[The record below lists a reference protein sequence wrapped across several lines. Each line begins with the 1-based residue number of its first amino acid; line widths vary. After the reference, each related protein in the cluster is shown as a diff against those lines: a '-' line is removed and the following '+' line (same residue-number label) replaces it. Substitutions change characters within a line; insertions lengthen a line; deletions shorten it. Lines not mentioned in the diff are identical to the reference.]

1 MAVRNNSRTKA
12 VLLSLDMTEKPE
24 MLPQTVQPQTEQ
36 LMMQHGTV
44 QTDEAWAARYMEQ
57 TELFEDLVSRN
68 YLNISPP
75 SGTHRHFHQMVY
87 NKQDCTGEKHFLPR
101 QTFDALH
108 VAAQCGKEY
117 HPCRE

>member
-68 YLNISPP
+68 YL
-75 SGTHRHFHQMVY
+75 
-87 NKQDCTGEKHFLPR
+87 KQDCTGEKHFLPR

>member
-44 QTDEAWAARYMEQ
+44 QTDEAWDRKAFY
-57 TELFEDLVSRN
+57 
-68 YLNISPP
+68 
-75 SGTHRHFHQMVY
+75 
-87 NKQDCTGEKHFLPR
+87 
-101 QTFDALH
+101 
-108 VAAQCGKEY
+108 
-117 HPCRE
+117 